1 AEPQL
6 DVNYYQND
14 VGPFDT
20 HLYGQVAHFVNS
32 NNNMPEATRV
42 HFEPTINLPL
52 SNGWGSLNT
61 EAKLLAT
68 HYQQSN
74 LDKYN
79 AANGTDYKESVSRV
93 MPQFKV

>member
-1 AEPQL
+1 
-6 DVNYYQND
+6 
-14 VGPFDT
+14 
-20 HLYGQVAHFVNS
+20 
-32 NNNMPEATRV
+32 MPEATRV

-79 AANGTDYKESVSRV
+79 AANGTDL
-93 MPQFKV
+93 